1 MSSARTSFELLV
13 RRHVSA
19 AALATFPVA
28 LVPTAVPRE
37 VVHRLRV
44 SVDSDLADIV
54 GRLTERD
61 VGLLEIRRCPD
72 RPWWR
77 RADPRPAAPAPEEGV
92 VVLFRAAPDRTPAPA
107 HDVRAGRAPAEPV
120 VPTPLHGGGTA
131 RGRRTR
137 RQPARG

>member
-28 LVPTAVPRE
+28 LVPTAVPRKT
-37 VVHRLRV
+37 VHRLRV

-72 RPWWR
+72 RLWWR
-77 RADPRPAAPAPEEGV
+77 RADPPPAAPAPDEGV
-92 VVLFRAAPDRTPAPA
+92 VVLFRAS
-107 HDVRAGRAPAEPV
+107 
-120 VPTPLHGGGTA
+120 PT
-131 RGRRTR
+131 
-137 RQPARG
+137 